1 MDQYNIRI
9 FVYIAHADSHP
20 GLRKFILGSGMTPE
34 SEVFQGPMT
43 TTDDRSATDE
53 R

>member
-1 MDQYNIRI
+1 M
-9 FVYIAHADSHP
+9 YIAHADSHP

-34 SEVFQGPMT
+34 SEVFQGSMT
-43 TTDDRSATDE
+43 TPDDRSATDE